1 MQGKPFPIKP
11 IKSNPID
18 PDILLLTQPI
28 SITPN
33 IHPTQVRLKSAHPCG
48 AARAAAPKDRRF
60 PTAEGAAHSIVAT
73 TTKQSR
79 PTPPHVGKL
88 ARVSPPVSSPQSH
101 HPIPI

>member
-33 IHPTQVRLKSAHPCG
+33 IHLKPHPQSHHPTQVRLKSAHPCR
-48 AARAAAPKDRRF
+48 AARAAPPKDRRF
-60 PTAEGAAHSIVAT
+60 PTAEGAPDSIGAT

-79 PTPPHVGKL
+79 ST
-88 ARVSPPVSSPQSH
+88 
-101 HPIPI
+101 HPM